1 MRFVVALRLAL
12 VSLVLLWATIHMHL
26 HALVLAP
33 PSTLLDSAPDDC
45 SDDGVSPRATV
56 ASTMIDPM
64 RDCRLCEERPRAS
77 AADESDAENERPC
90 SLPLDALLR
99 KVSSGEAEDIS
110 IDGDGA
116 AMRVRSRRAGGRW
129 CGGYELLAQVLVRHQ
144 RSLAAN
150 RESSTDPC
158 ELQRQLNLLAAEVG
172 ESLAPSTGSPGQ
184 PAGYHSLSR
193 IS

>member
-45 SDDGVSPRATV
+45 SDDAVSPRATV

-129 CGGYELLAQVLVRHQ
+129 CGGYELLAQVLLT
-144 RSLAAN
+144 SLPSALLPSASASP
-150 RESSTDPC
+150 R
-158 ELQRQLNLLAAEVG
+158 RQSQDSLPACHPLLRP
-172 ESLAPSTGSPGQ
+172 LAPTPHV
-184 PAGYHSLSR
+184 PAR
-193 IS
+193 